1 VVPPGLHNAK
11 RPASPPQAV
20 RCPAQA
26 AAAGEPPL
34 LALPPEAQGADGADA
49 ADGALYGRPAF
60 GDLLRRRFLP
70 VDLGF
75 PGLRVRHLDP
85 PVLTVERFF
94 APEECEETIR
104 TATEA
109 AVEGGTLVQLTS
121 PTPHVHVFKHALPYW
136 DCPKG

>member
-34 LALPPEAQGADGADA
+34 LALPPEAQGANGADA

-94 APEECEETIR
+94 APEECEEMVALAQESGALAGR
-104 TATEA
+104 VSY
-109 AVEGGTLVQLTS
+109 AVASVQDPLRAVIVLVS
-121 PTPHVHVFKHALPYW
+121 PCCLV
-136 DCPKG
+136 